1 MTYLTRSPID
11 PGTLTAQAAGP
22 ADGGVASFIGLVR
35 DHQDGRGVA
44 RLEYS
49 AYEPM
54 ADGEVGRIVREAE
67 AQWPVHIAVRHRL
80 GSLEIGD
87 IAVAVVAA
95 SAHRAPAFEACRYV
109 IEEVKRRVPIWKK
122 EFYADGSIG
131 WVDPTTAGRSG
142 QSSERPDAAALGQV
156 SE

>member
-1 MTYLTRSPID
+1 MSFLTRDPID
-11 PGTLTAQAAGP
+11 VAALTKGAVGNS
-22 ADGGVASFIGLVR
+22 DGGIATFVGLVR
-35 DHQDGRGVA
+35 DHQDGHTVA

-54 ADGEVGRIVREAE
+54 ADAECAAIVHAAE
-67 AQWPVHIAVRHRL
+67 ARWPVRIEVRHRL
-80 GSLEIGD
+80 GALEIGD

-109 IEEVKRRVPIWKK
+109 IEEVKRRVPVWKK

-131 WVDPTTAGRSG
+131 WVDPAAHAVRAESTR
-142 QSSERPDAAALGQV
+142 RPDPAQAPA
-156 SE
+156 